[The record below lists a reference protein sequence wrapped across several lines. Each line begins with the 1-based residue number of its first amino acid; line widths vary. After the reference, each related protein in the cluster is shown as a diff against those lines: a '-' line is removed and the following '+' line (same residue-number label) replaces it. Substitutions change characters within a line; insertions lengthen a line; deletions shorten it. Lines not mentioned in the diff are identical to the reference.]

1 MQSAEKRIL
10 KGGIKLHGGEHLRG
24 TGSRSAFVF
33 GPNGNLR
40 VAWSLL
46 VALPF
51 PSGTPKRTLQ
61 IARVGLVAND
71 TVGISS

>member
-10 KGGIKLHGGEHLRG
+10 NGGIKLHGGEHLRG
-24 TGSRSAFVF
+24 SSCAFVF

-46 VALPF
+46 VALP
-51 PSGTPKRTLQ
+51 KRTLQ
-61 IARVGLVAND
+61 IARGALVANG